1 MEFFKKSIP
10 GLRYGHLK
18 RDAKSLWKF
27 VEGYPLPQL
36 PQAQIRSK
44 FKHFC
49 THQDEL
55 RWSCWVLKMSKISFG
70 AKIMGI
76 LKKVV
81 TKVFFFGV
89 SSLFQTGAMTSN
101 FDKIKKFKKPA
112 LKPRAQ
118 SFSWFWNFWKFGP
131 RLWYFLTDF
140 YTITYLVP
148 NCGTFWRIFTRP
160 YFSGLHCF
168 HFHFFLLLPYK

>member
-1 MEFFKKSIP
+1 
-10 GLRYGHLK
+10 
-18 RDAKSLWKF
+18 
-27 VEGYPLPQL
+27 
-36 PQAQIRSK
+36 
-44 FKHFC
+44 
-49 THQDEL
+49 
-55 RWSCWVLKMSKISFG
+55 MSKISFG

-118 SFSWFWNFWKFGP
+118 SFSWFGIFEN
-131 RLWYFLTDF
+131 
-140 YTITYLVP
+140 LVP
-148 NCGTFWRIFTRP
+148 DCGTF
-160 YFSGLHCF
+160 
-168 HFHFFLLLPYK
+168 